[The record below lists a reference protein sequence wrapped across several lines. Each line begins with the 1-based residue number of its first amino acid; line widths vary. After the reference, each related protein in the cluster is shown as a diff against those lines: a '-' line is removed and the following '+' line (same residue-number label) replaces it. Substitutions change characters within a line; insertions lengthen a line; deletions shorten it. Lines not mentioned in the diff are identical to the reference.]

1 MVCVGSC
8 FVDPHG
14 LSCDFGASEKFA
26 CCVFF
31 SLDHQDRSC
40 KMTTVG
46 MMLLNLV
53 FMVGWEPF
61 LLKSSLRS
69 SPCAPFFDVCGISKG
84 LHKKSLLRIRPR
96 VVEKWWI
103 FHDETVVS
111 LFNILTNHPLWIVWR
126 GPCSNYKDDAHVFL
140 GRRGYWQH
148 CYFSVVFT
156 CCWQRFNRN
165 PLGQSVSST

>member
-1 MVCVGSC
+1 MDLGALKENEVSWLTWIGMVGWKNRAGWMVCVGSC

-31 SLDHQDRSC
+31 SFDHQDRSC

-96 VVEKWWI
+96 VVEKW
-103 FHDETVVS
+103 
-111 LFNILTNHPLWIVWR
+111 
-126 GPCSNYKDDAHVFL
+126 
-140 GRRGYWQH
+140 
-148 CYFSVVFT
+148 
-156 CCWQRFNRN
+156 
-165 PLGQSVSST
+165 